1 MTNQKLTTL
10 TQWLTDQQLDGAI
23 LTNFHSVAYLS
34 GFESDPM
41 ERVLALV
48 FFADLEPFLFG
59 PALEVNSMKASG
71 WTYPAY
77 GYDDQENPW
86 AKLAQHIRAQSHGT
100 AFAIEADNLTVT
112 RYNALQT
119 ALPNVTLQKDITAEI
134 NRLRLI
140 KTPDEIQHMLAAGRD
155 ADRAFEIGFAALAE
169 GVTELGVAAKLEY
182 ELKLSGVPGMSF
194 DTLVQFGAH
203 AADPHGATSSRQLH
217 AGEMALF
224 DLGTMTEGYASDATR
239 TVAFGPISDQA
250 KAIYDVTLEAQLA
263 AQSQAKIGMTA
274 GELDA
279 IARDIITKAGYGDY
293 FVHRLGHGLGASVH
307 EYPSIMAGSD
317 LVLQE
322 GMVFS
327 IEPGIYIPDV
337 AGVRIEDSGY
347 MSPDGFVPFTHT
359 PKTLQ
364 QF

>member
-10 TQWLTDQQLDGAI
+10 THWLIDQQLDGAI

-34 GFESDPM
+34 GFESDPI

-48 FFADLEPFLFG
+48 VLTDHDPFLFG

-77 GYDDQENPW
+77 GYDDEENPW
-86 AKLAQHIRAQSHGT
+86 QKLAHHIHTQSQGT
-100 AFAIEADNLTVT
+100 AFAIEADNLTVA
-112 RYNALQT
+112 RCHALQA
-119 ALPNVTLQKDITAEI
+119 ALPSVTLQVDITDKI
-134 NRLRLI
+134 NQLRLI
-140 KTPDEIQHMLAAGRD
+140 KTSEEIQHMLAAGRD
-155 ADRAFEIGFAALAE
+155 ADRAFEIGFAALAT

-182 ELKLSGVPGMSF
+182 ELKRSGVPAMSF
-194 DTLVQFGAH
+194 ETLIQFGAH
-203 AADPHGATSSRQLH
+203 AADPHGSTSTRRLNS
-217 AGEMALF
+217 GEMALF

-239 TVAFGPISDQA
+239 TVAFGPISAQA
-250 KAIYDVTLEAQLA
+250 QEIYAVTLEAQLA

-279 IARDIITKAGYGDY
+279 IARNIITKAGYGEY

-307 EYPSIMAGSD
+307 EYPSIMAGSE

-327 IEPGIYIPDV
+327 IEPGIYMPGV

-347 MSPDGFVPFTHT
+347 MTPDGFMPFTHT